1 MFFGKRR
8 KYSVSRNEK
17 ISIEP
22 EEIIFDAKVKK
33 DLLGSNKLADSK
45 MEIAVGL
52 KDFWPITFLVILLAI
67 LMLSYDFYM
76 QYFSSGD
83 YLAQSKNNSTRIKSI
98 KAPRGII
105 YDRNMEALV
114 SNEPSFDLVAV
125 PKDLPR
131 DNNTID
137 DYIEKL
143 NLLVG
148 ISSDEIKVKIGS
160 MNRMSILPVVI
171 KENIDRDTALLL
183 ETQIDDFEGIRLE
196 KNAVRE
202 YKDALVFSHVI
213 GYTAKISEKELAG
226 KDDYLPTD
234 YVGKIGIEQSYENFL
249 KGESGRYLIH
259 LDAMHNILKEV
270 FDKKSEIGNNVILSV
285 DAGLQKKAY
294 ELLEKTRKEIGNR
307 GAIFVA
313 INPKNGEILS
323 ALSSPGYDN
332 NLFSH
337 GISFDD
343 YQKMKNDRLT
353 PLFNR
358 FLAGK
363 YPSGSTI
370 KPFLAAAALQEKIIT
385 PERQILS
392 TGGIIVGSNP
402 ETARVFNDWK
412 EGGHGMVN
420 MFQAIAQSVN
430 TYFYTIGGSYYDIKG
445 LGPERIEKYLKLFGF
460 GNSLN
465 VDISGE
471 SAGLI
476 PTQDWKRDRLNED
489 WYIGDTYNL
498 SIGQGY
504 LGVTPLQLVAATSSI
519 ANGGILYKP
528 RFVNKIIDSNG
539 NIIKEYDPEI
549 IRENFIDEKNIN
561 SVRKAMRET
570 VLTGSARSLN
580 ALSIEV
586 AGKTGTAQFGG
597 EGKTHALFTAF
608 APYDDP
614 QIAMVILIEGG
625 GEGSSTAVPIAREI
639 FQWLIDNKRLTP
651 LEKIL

>member
-1 MFFGKRR
+1 MFFGKRN
-8 KYSVSRNEK
+8 KYLVSRNEK

-33 DLLGSNKLADSK
+33 DLFGSDKLADSK
-45 MEIAVGL
+45 MEIAVGS
-52 KDFWPITFLVILLAI
+52 KDFWPIIFFAVLMAL
-67 LMLSYDFYM
+67 LMLFYDFYM
-76 QYFSSGD
+76 QYFLSGD
-83 YLAQSKNNSTRIKSI
+83 YSAQSKNNSTRIKSI

-131 DNNTID
+131 DNNIID

-143 NLLVG
+143 NLLAG
-148 ISSDEIKVKIGS
+148 ISSNEIKAKIGS
-160 MNRMSILPVVI
+160 MNRMSILPVII
-171 KENIDRDTALLL
+171 KENINRDAALLL

-202 YKDALVFSHVI
+202 YKDALAFSHIV

-226 KDDYLPTD
+226 KDGYLPTD

-249 KGESGRYLIH
+249 KGENGRYIIH
-259 LDAMHNILKEV
+259 LDARHNILKEV
-270 FDKKSEIGNNVILSV
+270 FDKKSEIGNNVILSI

-294 ELLEKTRKEIGNR
+294 ELLEEARRGAGNR
-307 GAIFVA
+307 GAVFIA
-313 INPKNGEILS
+313 MNPKNGEILS
-323 ALSSPGYDN
+323 AVSSPGYDN
-332 NLFSH
+332 NFFSH
-337 GISFDD
+337 GISIDE
-343 YQKMKNDRLT
+343 YQKLQNDKSI

-392 TGGIIVGSNP
+392 TGGIVVGNNP
-402 ETARVFNDWK
+402 ETAQTFNDWK

-430 TYFYTIGGSYYDIKG
+430 TYFYTIGGGYYDIKG

-460 GNSLN
+460 GDSFD
-465 VDISGE
+465 VDIFGE

-476 PTQDWKRDRLNED
+476 PTPDWKKDRMNES
-489 WYIGDTYNL
+489 WYVGDTYNL

-504 LGVTPLQLVAATSSI
+504 LGVTPLQVAVATSSI

-528 RFVNKIIDSNG
+528 RFVDKIIDSSG
-539 NIIKEYDPEI
+539 NIVKEYDREI
-549 IRENFIDEKNIN
+549 IRENFVDEKNIN

-570 VLTGSARSLN
+570 ILTGSARSLN
-580 ALSIEV
+580 ALPIEI

-597 EGKTHALFTAF
+597 EGKTHAWFTAF

-614 QIAMVILIEGG
+614 QITMVILIEGG

-639 FQWLIDNKRLTP
+639 FQWLIDNKRLTQ
-651 LEKIL
+651 